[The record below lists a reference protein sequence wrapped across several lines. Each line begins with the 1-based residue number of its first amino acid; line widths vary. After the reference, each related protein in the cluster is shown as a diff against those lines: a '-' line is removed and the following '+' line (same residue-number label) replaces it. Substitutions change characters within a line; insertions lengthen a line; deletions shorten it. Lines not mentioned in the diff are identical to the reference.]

1 MTKRELTQLRRAIL
15 ASQGLHKPNPFG
27 KGKRAVLATVEKL
40 GYIQIDTISVVHRA
54 HHHTLWTR
62 VPDYQEKY
70 LDRLVKERKL
80 FEYWFHAASYLPMR
94 DYRFAIP
101 LMQRFRERQSPYYN
115 VDQKIL
121 NHVYDRIKIDGPQK
135 ARDFQAPNKKSGGWW
150 EWKPAKVALEKLFMQ
165 GELMIAGREGMQKIY
180 DIKERVLPDSI
191 DTSMPDPLEYARY
204 LVETHLRAYGVT
216 NVKQITHLKKG
227 KELRKNVEDILYE
240 MTRNKEVQEINLD
253 GFPSLYAYSDLL
265 EKTKRKTQAGIRL
278 LSPFDNAVIHRDR
291 IEKLFGFDYR
301 IECYT
306 PQPKRQYG
314 YFCLPIL
321 FGDEFIGRI
330 DSKAHRK
337 KGELELIHLH
347 IENTKYDI
355 KDWLD
360 PFVESVNRF
369 ASFNECTSVSITN
382 VSPGSL
388 KNTIMQAFPK

>member
-27 KGKRAVLATVEKL
+27 KGKRAVLAAVEKL

-101 LMQRFRERQSPYYN
+101 LMQRFRERKSPYYN

-180 DIKERVLPDSI
+180 DIKERVLPDTI
-191 DTSMPDPLEYARY
+191 DTSAPDPVDYAQY

-227 KELRKNVEDILYE
+227 KELSKNVEDILFE
-240 MTRNKEVQEINLD
+240 MTRNKEVQEIHLD
-253 GFPSLYAYSDLL
+253 GFPTLYASSDLL
-265 EKTKRKTQAGIRL
+265 EKTKRKAPASIRL

-291 IEKLFGFDYR
+291 AEKLFGFDYR

-321 FGDEFIGRI
+321 FGDEFIGRV
-330 DSKAHRK
+330 DCKAHRK
-337 KGELELIHLH
+337 KSELELIHLH
-347 IENTKYDI
+347 IENTRYDI
-355 KDWLD
+355 NYWLD
-360 PFVESVNRF
+360 PFVETVNRF
-369 ASFNECTSVSITN
+369 ASFNECSSISVSK
-382 VSPGSL
+382 VSPGSF
-388 KNTIMQAFPK
+388 KSMIEQALH

>member
-1 MTKRELTQLRRAIL
+1 MTKRELTQLRRVIL

-27 KGKRAVLATVEKL
+27 KGKRAVLAAVEKL

-101 LMQRFRERQSPYYN
+101 LMQRFRERKSPYYN
-115 VDQKIL
+115 VDPKIL
-121 NHVYDRIKIDGPQK
+121 NHVFDRIKIDGPQK

-191 DTSMPDPLEYARY
+191 DTSAPDPQEYAQY

-227 KELRKNVEDILYE
+227 RELRKNVEDILYE
-240 MTRNKEVQEINLD
+240 MTRNKEVQEIHLD
-253 GFPSLYAYSDLL
+253 GFPALYAYSDLL

-347 IENTKYDI
+347 IENTKYDFSE
-355 KDWLD
+355 WLD

-369 ASFNECTSVSITN
+369 ASFNNCTSVSITN
-382 VSPGSL
+382 VSPGFL
-388 KNTIMQAFPK
+388 KNTIMQAFQK